1 MRSSEEGNPWLILI
15 IESIAHRPVYVH
27 STLGAGT
34 AMAEYQ
40 HNQVELN
47 EVSGRH
53 RHTTTWRST
62 ELSYSLIENMW
73 KAHYQK
79 DLLQSLK
86 QNASIKYIVYWF
98 QVWNRH
104 RMCSLNATIKSD
116 FSWQVA
122 VCMWSLS
129 DLWNTSISIQHSWS
143 ISLLFYLLRRSKSER
158 PLFTILGVTTSWQH
172 SCFLIGLLGPSDCK
186 DASFECMWC
195 NSAS

>member
-15 IESIAHRPVYVH
+15 IESIASRPVYIH

-34 AMAEYQ
+34 AMAEHQQ

-53 RHTTTWRST
+53 RHTTTRRST

-86 QNASIKYIVYWF
+86 QNALIKYIIY
-98 QVWNRH
+98 
-104 RMCSLNATIKSD
+104 
-116 FSWQVA
+116 
-122 VCMWSLS
+122 
-129 DLWNTSISIQHSWS
+129 
-143 ISLLFYLLRRSKSER
+143 
-158 PLFTILGVTTSWQH
+158 
-172 SCFLIGLLGPSDCK
+172 
-186 DASFECMWC
+186 
-195 NSAS
+195 